1 VTPLPIRQPF
11 SIQPDWKLTVEDDEF
26 YINERAFRALERL
39 AASTWGKQGIGGCRN
54 KAVWIEL
61 VHRGLA
67 HPIQNEEEHI
77 LAVTL
82 KGFRTLHAMLR
93 KKAGE
98 SND

>member
-1 VTPLPIRQPF
+1 VDDNELPV
-11 SIQPDWKLTVEDDEF
+11 S
-26 YINERAFRALERL
+26 ERTFQALQRL
-39 AASTWGKQGIGGCRN
+39 ANSTWGKQGIGGCRN

-77 LAVTL
+77 LALTL

-93 KKAGE
+93 RKAG
-98 SND
+98 D